1 MALGGHRLARAAA
14 IRSLAFAAVWT
25 CGLLALRRAS
35 SSPGLHRVFMTAL
48 AFRMS
53 SAECGHMRVQT
64 HVLEERQAHACAHAR
79 VCTCVCVRALG
90 MFEHAPARDSA
101 THTILW
107 LLQQVAN
114 TLALERPVLAADD
127 EDEDE
132 GDDSQIIDLDGINGK
147 KLAVSVLFRTRNLLP
162 SNPRLLLL
170 CCPLCTGWHGWAKT
184 ELVHRQNLSSIS

>member
-1 MALGGHRLARAAA
+1 
-14 IRSLAFAAVWT
+14 
-25 CGLLALRRAS
+25 
-35 SSPGLHRVFMTAL
+35 
-48 AFRMS
+48 
-53 SAECGHMRVQT
+53 
-64 HVLEERQAHACAHAR
+64 
-79 VCTCVCVRALG
+79 